1 MIERV
6 HPPENE
12 QDIDSST
19 AVTVG
24 RFCKVAEDVAHC
36 SIRVFSSL
44 NQRYPLTP
52 MVPLVIGIPLANVA
66 TACKSEF
73 NVTLLAFTPAY

>member
-6 HPPENE
+6 QPPAYE
-12 QDIDSST
+12 QEIDSST
-19 AVTVG
+19 DVTVG

-36 SIRVFSSL
+36 SIRVESSL

-52 MVPLVIGIPLANVA
+52 KVPLVRGMPLANVA
-66 TACKSEF
+66 TASKSEF
-73 NVTLLAFTPAY
+73 KVTLVALTPAN